1 MHKFSAD
8 SENSFSF
15 FEQRDLQKALKFVF
29 VRDSP
34 DFSIPFTELYKIKQ
48 NQNPEYIISYF

>member
-8 SENSFSF
+8 SQNSFSF

-29 VRDSP
+29 VIDSP
-34 DFSIPFTELYKIKQ
+34 DFSIPFTELYKIK
-48 NQNPEYIISYF
+48 

>member
-8 SENSFSF
+8 SQNSFSF
-15 FEQRDLQKALKFVF
+15 FEQQRDLQKALKFVF

-34 DFSIPFTELYKIKQ
+34 DFSIPFTELYKIK
-48 NQNPEYIISYF
+48 